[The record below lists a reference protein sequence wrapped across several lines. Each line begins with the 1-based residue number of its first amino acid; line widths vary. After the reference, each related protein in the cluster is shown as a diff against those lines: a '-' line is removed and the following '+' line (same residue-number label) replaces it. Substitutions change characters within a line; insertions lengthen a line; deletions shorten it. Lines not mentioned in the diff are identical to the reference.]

1 MDNQDRERIDAL
13 ERTVTS
19 LVQANEALTDE
30 LNKARVR
37 VLALEA
43 MLEAKGVISSEE
55 TAAKMQ
61 AIDDAVTRRVEFGPE
76 AGDFRRRLAREARE
90 QPAPVEGRPPTSVS
104 ADRGHAS
111 RRCSK

>member
-1 MDNQDRERIDAL
+1 MDNQDRERIDSL

-19 LVQANEALTDE
+19 LVQANDALTDE

-43 MLEAKGVISSEE
+43 ILEAKGVISREE

-61 AIDDAVTRRVEFGPE
+61 AIDDAVTRRIEFGPE
-76 AGDFRRRLAREARE
+76 AGNVRRRQAQEARE
-90 QPAPVEGRPPTSVS
+90 SPGPVERSGPHISGR
-104 ADRGHAS
+104 
-111 RRCSK
+111 

>member
-1 MDNQDRERIDAL
+1 MDNQDRERIDSL

-19 LVQANEALTDE
+19 LVQATDALTDE

-76 AGDFRRRLAREARE
+76 AGDFRRRLAQEARE
-90 QPAPVEGRPPTSVS
+90 QPAPVERRGPHVS
-104 ADRGHAS
+104 AR
-111 RRCSK
+111 

>member
-43 MLEAKGVISSEE
+43 ILEAKGVISSEE

-61 AIDDAVTRRVEFGPE
+61 AIDDAVTRRIEFGPE
-76 AGDFRRRLAREARE
+76 AGNFRRRLAQEARE
-90 QPAPVEGRPPTSVS
+90 QPAPVEGRPPHVS
-104 ADRGHAS
+104 ER
-111 RRCSK
+111 